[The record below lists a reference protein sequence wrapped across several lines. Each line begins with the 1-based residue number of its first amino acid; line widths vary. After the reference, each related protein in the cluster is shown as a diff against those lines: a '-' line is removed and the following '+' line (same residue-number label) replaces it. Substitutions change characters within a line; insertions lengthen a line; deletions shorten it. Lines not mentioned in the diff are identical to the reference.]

1 MTQPDVALDGSPV
14 AVDYA
19 GLTPGGIGVYQIN
32 VRIPGRITSGSSV
45 PLTIRQGGGATTI
58 NLQVAE

>member
-1 MTQPDVALDGSPV
+1 MTQPDVVLDGSPV

-32 VRIPGRITSGSSV
+32 VRVSGKVTPGSSV
-45 PLTIRQGGGATTI
+45 PLTIRQGGGATTV
-58 NLQVAE
+58 NLQVAQ